1 VSPNQRVVNQLA
13 LCWGVYPLLGER
25 RGSFEAVVREASD
38 LVLAHGFGQRGQVVV
53 VTAGL
58 QTNQSGKTNLIK
70 AHVLD

>member
-1 VSPNQRVVNQLA
+1 VS
-13 LCWGVYPLLGER
+13 
-25 RGSFEAVVREASD
+25 EAND
-38 LVLAHGFGQRGQVVV
+38 LVVASGFAKRGEVVV

>member
-1 VSPNQRVVNQLA
+1 MREVN
-13 LCWGVYPLLGER
+13 
-25 RGSFEAVVREASD
+25 D
-38 LVLAHGFGQRGQVVV
+38 LVLANGFAQRGQVVV